1 VPLHPTGT
9 NGEGVAGVRYRAW
22 QPPECLQPTIP
33 SHAPLRFDLYDT
45 WNGRSLGGCQYH
57 VAHPGGRSYETFPV
71 NSYEAESRRL
81 ARFFR
86 HGHTAGRMEIPP
98 PPVNPDF
105 PFTLDLRNV

>member
-1 VPLHPTGT
+1 
-9 NGEGVAGVRYRAW
+9 VRYRAW
-22 QPPECLQPTIP
+22 QPPICLQPTIK

-45 WNGRSLGGCQYH
+45 WNRRSLGGCTYN

-86 HGHTAGRMEIPP
+86 HGHAQGKFEIPP
-98 PPVNPDF
+98 PIENSEF